1 MQIRDKF
8 PYLFRKIL
16 WFPYLDH
23 GLYYRHFDRT
33 FLKIWKK
40 AQIIE
45 EQKRA
50 NRRKELERNKHRV
63 PDGVVPEDFAK
74 FQPHMPYIL

>member
-1 MQIRDKF
+1 MFWSIMALWLSNKELIYDYY
-8 PYLFRKIL
+8 PYF
-16 WFPYLDH
+16 
-23 GLYYRHFDRT
+23 GRT
-33 FLKIWKK
+33 FPKSDKK

-74 FQPHMPYIL
+74 FQPHMPNIL